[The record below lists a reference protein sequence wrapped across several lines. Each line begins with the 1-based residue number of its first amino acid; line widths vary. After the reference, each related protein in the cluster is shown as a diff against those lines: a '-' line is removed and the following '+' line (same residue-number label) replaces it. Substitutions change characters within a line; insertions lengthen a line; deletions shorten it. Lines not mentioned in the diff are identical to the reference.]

1 MELIDARG
9 GVNGV
14 MIIIY
19 GHLRVISLQTAKS
32 LVLTLLNSY
41 RITETYTP
49 VALIWSMMVNFSK
62 DSCIRRPYLDIISN
76 D

>member
-19 GHLRVISLQTAKS
+19 GHLRVISLQTSKN
-32 LVLTLLNSY
+32 LVLDLLNSY
-41 RITETYTP
+41 RVTETYTL
-49 VALIWSMMVNFSK
+49 VALILTMMINASK
-62 DSCIRRPYLDIISN
+62 DSCIRRPYLDMISN